1 MLRFKTRNYF
11 FLGLILALIIIF
23 HYFGWLN
30 FIEQS
35 AKALIIPIS
44 TKITHWRV
52 SSQDFF
58 GSYFSDK
65 GSLVANY
72 DKCLAKNLN
81 TDISEVKIKDLEQE
95 NNELRKQLGFF
106 HRRNFTHITA
116 NVVGLN
122 SDNVEKMIII
132 NAGERDGLK
141 NDQPVIAGDGV
152 IVGTI
157 AKVEKDISM
166 VRLINDNQ
174 SKVAATLLNKDGSL
188 GVVEGGYGLSI
199 KMNFIPRNE
208 VVLVGDQVI
217 TSGLEENIPRGLLIG
232 EVAVAENEAYQ
243 PFQQAVLTPAIDLS
257 KLFTVSV
264 LIAN

>member
-1 MLRFKTRNYF
+1 MLRFKTRNYL
-11 FLGLILALIIIF
+11 FLGFILVLIIFF
-23 HYFGWLN
+23 HYLGWLN
-30 FIEQS
+30 FIERS

-58 GSYFSDK
+58 SSYFSDK
-65 GSLVANY
+65 DELTTRY
-72 DKCLAKNLN
+72 DKCLAKNQD
-81 TDISEVKIKDLEQE
+81 TDIAEVKIKDLEQE
-95 NNELRKQLGFF
+95 NSELRKQLSFF

-122 SDNVEKMIII
+122 TDNIEKMIII
-132 NAGERDGLK
+132 NAGEQDGLK
-141 NDQPVIAGDGV
+141 IDQPVIVGDGV

-199 KMNFIPRNE
+199 KMNFIPRDE
-208 VVLVGDQVI
+208 VVLVGDKVI
-217 TSGLEENIPRGLLIG
+217 TSGLEENVPRGLLIG
-232 EVAVAENEAYQ
+232 EVSVAENEAYQ
-243 PFQQAVLTPAIDLS
+243 PFQQAVLTPAVDLS
-257 KLFTVSV
+257 KLFIVSV
-264 LIAN
+264 LISN

>member
-1 MLRFKTRNYF
+1 MLRFKTRNYL
-11 FLGLILALIIIF
+11 FLGFILVLIIFF
-23 HYFGWLN
+23 HYLGWLT
-30 FIEQS
+30 FIERS
-35 AKALIIPIS
+35 VKALIIPIS

-58 GSYFSDK
+58 SSYFSDK
-65 GSLVANY
+65 DELVTRY
-72 DKCLAKNLN
+72 DKCLAKNQD
-81 TDISEVKIKDLEQE
+81 TDIAEVKIKDLEQE
-95 NNELRKQLGFF
+95 NSELRKQLSFF
-106 HRRNFTHITA
+106 HRRNFTHVTA

-122 SDNVEKMIII
+122 TDNIEKMIII
-132 NAGERDGLK
+132 NAGEQDGLK
-141 NDQPVIAGDGV
+141 IDQPVIVGDGV

-208 VVLVGDQVI
+208 VVLVGDKVI

-232 EVAVAENEAYQ
+232 EVSVAENEAYQ
-243 PFQQAVLTPAIDLS
+243 PFQQAVLTPAVDLS
-257 KLFTVSV
+257 KLFIVSV
-264 LIAN
+264 LISN

>member
-1 MLRFKTRNYF
+1 MVLV
-11 FLGLILALIIIF
+11 ISF

-35 AKALIIPIS
+35 VKALIIPIS

-58 GSYFSDK
+58 SSYFSNKDTLAD
-65 GSLVANY
+65 SYN
-72 DKCLAKNLN
+72 KCLAKNQG
-81 TDISEVKIKDLEQE
+81 SEIADVKIKDLEQE

-106 HRRNFTHITA
+106 HRRNFTHVTA

-141 NDQPVIAGDGV
+141 EDQPVIVGDGV
-152 IVGTI
+152 IIGTI

-208 VVLVGDQVI
+208 VVLVGDKVI
-217 TSGLEENIPRGLLIG
+217 TSGLEENIPRGLLVG

-243 PFQQAVLTPAIDLS
+243 PFQQAVLTPAVDLS
-257 KLFTVSV
+257 KLFIVSV
-264 LIAN
+264 LISN

>member
-1 MLRFKTRNYF
+1 MLRFKTRNYL
-11 FLGLILALIIIF
+11 FLGFILILIIFF

-30 FIEQS
+30 FIERPI
-35 AKALIIPIS
+35 KALIIPIS
-44 TKITHWRV
+44 TRITHWRV

-58 GSYFSDK
+58 NSYFSNKDE
-65 GSLVANY
+65 LVESYN
-72 DKCLAKNLN
+72 KCLVKNQ
-81 TDISEVKIKDLEQE
+81 DSEVADVKSKDLEQE

-106 HRRNFTHITA
+106 HRRNFTHVTA

-122 SDNVEKMIII
+122 TDNIEKMIII
-132 NAGERDGLK
+132 NAGEQDGLK
-141 NDQPVIAGDGV
+141 NDQPVIVGDGV

-208 VVLVGDQVI
+208 VVLVGDKVI
-217 TSGLEENIPRGLLIG
+217 TSGLEENVPRGLLIG
-232 EVAVAENEAYQ
+232 EVSVAENEAYQ
-243 PFQQAVLTPAIDLS
+243 PFQQAVLTPAVDLS
-257 KLFTVSV
+257 KLFIVSV
-264 LIAN
+264 LISN

>member
-1 MLRFKTRNYF
+1 MLRFRTRNYL
-11 FLGLILALIIIF
+11 FLGFILILIISF

-35 AKALIIPIS
+35 VKALIIPIS
-44 TKITHWRV
+44 TKITHWRI

-58 GSYFSDK
+58 SSYFSDK
-65 GSLVANY
+65 DTLVANY
-72 DKCLAKNLN
+72 DKCLAKNQN
-81 TDISEVKIKDLEQE
+81 ADIAEVKIKDLEQE

-106 HRRNFTHITA
+106 HRRNFTHVTA
-116 NVVGLN
+116 DVVGLN

-141 NDQPVIAGDGV
+141 NDQPVIVGDGV
-152 IVGTI
+152 IIGTI

-243 PFQQAVLTPAIDLS
+243 PFQQAVLTPAVDLS
-257 KLFTVSV
+257 KLFTVNV

>member
-1 MLRFKTRNYF
+1 M
-11 FLGLILALIIIF
+11 ILIIFF

-30 FIEQS
+30 FIERPI
-35 AKALIIPIS
+35 KALIIPIS
-44 TKITHWRV
+44 TRITHWRV

-58 GSYFSDK
+58 NSYFSNKDE
-65 GSLVANY
+65 LVESYN
-72 DKCLAKNLN
+72 KCLVKNQ
-81 TDISEVKIKDLEQE
+81 DSEVADVKSKDLEQE

-106 HRRNFTHITA
+106 HRRNFTHVTA

-122 SDNVEKMIII
+122 TDNIEKMIII
-132 NAGERDGLK
+132 NAGEQDGLK
-141 NDQPVIAGDGV
+141 NDQPVIVGDGV

-208 VVLVGDQVI
+208 VVLVGDKVI
-217 TSGLEENIPRGLLIG
+217 TSGLEENVPRGLLIG
-232 EVAVAENEAYQ
+232 EVSVAENEAYQ
-243 PFQQAVLTPAIDLS
+243 PFQQAVLTPAVDLS
-257 KLFTVSV
+257 KLFIVSV
-264 LIAN
+264 LISN

>member
-1 MLRFKTRNYF
+1 MLRFKTRNYL
-11 FLGLILALIIIF
+11 FLGFILILIIFF

-30 FIEQS
+30 FIERPI
-35 AKALIIPIS
+35 KALIIPIS
-44 TKITHWRV
+44 TRITHWRV

-58 GSYFSDK
+58 NSYFSNKDE
-65 GSLVANY
+65 LVESYN
-72 DKCLAKNLN
+72 KCLAKNQ
-81 TDISEVKIKDLEQE
+81 DSEVADVKSKDLEQE

-106 HRRNFTHITA
+106 HRRNFTHVTA

-122 SDNVEKMIII
+122 TDNIEKMIII
-132 NAGERDGLK
+132 NAGEQDGLK
-141 NDQPVIAGDGV
+141 NDQPVIVGDGV

-208 VVLVGDQVI
+208 VVLVGDKVI
-217 TSGLEENIPRGLLIG
+217 TSGLEENVPRGLLIG
-232 EVAVAENEAYQ
+232 EVSVAENEAYQ
-243 PFQQAVLTPAIDLS
+243 PFQQAVLTPAVDLS
-257 KLFTVSV
+257 KLFIVSV
-264 LIAN
+264 LISN